1 MGQRGPMTG
10 SEETA
15 PQSSG
20 TPLHEVKT
28 NGARYRMV
36 RNFLITLS
44 AAKRAMRFRGNLL
57 KIDLLRIAILLCA
70 AVAAPGHAQT
80 EPYYQGKTI
89 RIIVG
94 FSAGGLSDQWA
105 RMFSRSMPKFIPGS
119 PNIIVQNMPGA
130 SSVVASNFVYSVAKP
145 DGLTVGIPNSSLYLT
160 QLTGRA
166 EVKFDVRKFEWIGT
180 QEKWTQMLYFRAD
193 APFKT
198 IGDVIKAKESPKCG
212 ASGLSSSGYILPKV
226 LEETVGAKFNIIVG
240 YAGGKEIDLAVEK
253 GEVVCRGHDI
263 ASHFGREPFNTWHA
277 KRYDRHLVQDARTR
291 DPRLPETPTIW
302 EIMNEYKTPQVSR
315 SVAETVLTANDFG
328 RAMIAPPGTRA
339 ELVRLLRTAYAQAL
353 KDPELL
359 AEAKKS
365 NLDIDYTPGEQLQKL
380 AREVMNQSPEVVEKV
395 KKLLAE

>member
-1 MGQRGPMTG
+1 MTFYCILDPSKPM
-10 SEETA
+10 
-15 PQSSG
+15 
-20 TPLHEVKT
+20 K
-28 NGARYRMV
+28 
-36 RNFLITLS
+36 
-44 AAKRAMRFRGNLL
+44 RFRTKPRKTAATLFALL
-57 KIDLLRIAILLCA
+57 LSLTITTA
-70 AVAAPGHAQT
+70 GSAQT
-80 EPYYQGKTI
+80 EPYYQSKTI

-94 FSAGGLSDQWA
+94 FTAGGLSDQWA
-105 RMFSRSMPKFIPGS
+105 RMFARSMPKFIPGS

-160 QLTGRA
+160 QLIGRT

-180 QEKWTQMLYFRAD
+180 QEKWTQLLYFRAD

-198 IGDVIKAKESPKCG
+198 IGDVIKAKEPPKCG
-212 ASGLSSSGYILPKV
+212 ASGFASSGYILPKV

-240 YAGGKEIDLAVEK
+240 YSGGKEIDLAVEK

-263 ASHFGREPFNTWHA
+263 SSHFGREPFNTWHA

-315 SVAETVLTANDFG
+315 NVAETVLTANDFG
-328 RAMIAPPGTRA
+328 RAMIAPPGTRT
-339 ELVRLLRTAYAQAL
+339 ELVKILRAAYAQAL

-359 AEAKKS
+359 AEARKS
-365 NLDIDYTPGEQLQKL
+365 NLDVDYTPGEQLQKL
-380 AREVMNQSPEVVEKV
+380 AREVMDQSPEVVEKV
-395 KKLLAE
+395 KKILAE

>member
-1 MGQRGPMTG
+1 MREKVPFKICVEKWTL
-10 SEETA
+10 
-15 PQSSG
+15 
-20 TPLHEVKT
+20 PL
-28 NGARYRMV
+28 
-36 RNFLITLS
+36 LS
-44 AAKRAMRFRGNLL
+44 
-57 KIDLLRIAILLCA
+57 ILLCA
-70 AVAAPGHAQT
+70 AITAPGHAQT

-105 RMFSRSMPKFIPGS
+105 RMFSRAMPKFLPGH

-130 SSVVASNFVYSVAKP
+130 SSVVASNYIYNAAKP

-160 QLTGRA
+160 QLIGRP
-166 EVKFDVRKFEWIGT
+166 EVKFDVRKFDWIGT

-193 APFKT
+193 SPYKS
-198 IGDVIKAKESPKCG
+198 IGDVIKAKEPPKCG
-212 ASGLSSSGYILPKV
+212 ASGFASSGYILPKV
-226 LEETVGAKFNIIVG
+226 LEETVGAKFTVIVG

-263 ASHFGREPFNTWHA
+263 SSHFGREPFNTWHA

-315 SVAETVLTANDFG
+315 SVAETVLSANDFG

-339 ELVRLLRTAYAQAL
+339 EIVKMLRAAYAQAL
-353 KDPELL
+353 KDPELIS
-359 AEAKKS
+359 EAKKS

-380 AREVMNQSPEVVEKV
+380 AREVMDQSAEVIERV

>member
-1 MGQRGPMTG
+1 
-10 SEETA
+10 
-15 PQSSG
+15 
-20 TPLHEVKT
+20 
-28 NGARYRMV
+28 
-36 RNFLITLS
+36 
-44 AAKRAMRFRGNLL
+44 MRFPRIL
-57 KIDLLRIAILLCA
+57 KVTTKAERFCITSCKTAAALCVIYIALAA
-70 AVAAPGHAQT
+70 AVSAQS

-94 FSAGGLSDQWA
+94 FSAGGLTDQWA
-105 RMFSRSMPKFIPGS
+105 RMFARSMPKFIPGS

-130 SSVVASNFVYSVAKP
+130 SSVVASNFVYGVAKP

-160 QLTGRA
+160 QLTGRK

-198 IGDVIKAKESPKCG
+198 IADVIKAKEPPKCG
-212 ASGLSSSGYILPKV
+212 ASGFASSGYILPRV

-253 GEVVCRGHDI
+253 GEVVCRGQDI
-263 ASHFGREPFNTWHA
+263 SSHFGREPFTSWH
-277 KRYDRHLVQDARTR
+277 KTRYDRHLVQDARTR

-315 SVAETVLTANDFG
+315 SVAETILTANDFG
-328 RAMIAPPGTRA
+328 RAMMAPPATA
-339 ELVRLLRTAYAQAL
+339 PELVKILRNAYAQAL

-359 AEAKKS
+359 AEARKS
-365 NLDIDYTPGEQLQKL
+365 SLDVDYTPGEQLQKL
-380 AREVMNQSPEVVEKV
+380 ARDVMDQSPEVVDRV
-395 KKLLAE
+395 KKILGE

>member
-1 MGQRGPMTG
+1 MT
-10 SEETA
+10 
-15 PQSSG
+15 
-20 TPLHEVKT
+20 LHFILDMSQQVKRFCT
-28 NGARYRMV
+28 KPRKTIAMLFALLFCLNTGAV
-36 RNFLITLS
+36 GFT
-44 AAKRAMRFRGNLL
+44 
-57 KIDLLRIAILLCA
+57 
-70 AVAAPGHAQT
+70 QT

-105 RMFSRSMPKFIPGS
+105 RMFARSMPKFLPGS

-145 DGLTVGIPNSSLYLT
+145 DGLTLGIPNSSLYLT
-160 QLTGRA
+160 QLIGRT

-198 IGDVIKAKESPKCG
+198 IGDVIKAKEPPKCG
-212 ASGLSSSGYILPKV
+212 ASGFASSGYILPKV

-253 GEVVCRGHDI
+253 GEVICRGHDI
-263 ASHFGREPFNTWHA
+263 SSHFGREPFNTWHA

-328 RAMIAPPGTRA
+328 RAMIAPPGTRT
-339 ELVRLLRTAYAQAL
+339 ELVKVLRNAYAQAL

-365 NLDIDYTPGEQLQKL
+365 SLDVDYTPGEQLQKL
-380 AREVMNQSPEVVEKV
+380 AREVMDQSPEVVEKV
-395 KKLLAE
+395 KKILAE

>member
-1 MGQRGPMTG
+1 MF
-10 SEETA
+10 EKF
-15 PQSSG
+15 
-20 TPLHEVKT
+20 PL
-28 NGARYRMV
+28 
-36 RNFLITLS
+36 TLS
-44 AAKRAMRFRGNLL
+44 ASKRALPL
-57 KIDLLRIAILLCA
+57 VSILLCG
-70 AVAAPGHAQT
+70 AVTAPAHAQT
-80 EPYYQGKTI
+80 EPYYQGRTI

-105 RMFSRSMPKFIPGS
+105 RMFARSMPKFIPGS
-119 PNIIVQNMPGA
+119 PNFIVQNMPGA

-160 QLTGRA
+160 QLIGRT

-180 QEKWTQMLYFRAD
+180 QEKWTQMIYFRAD

-198 IGDVIKAKESPKCG
+198 IGDIIKAKEPPKCG
-212 ASGLSSSGYILPKV
+212 ASGFASSGYILPKV

-263 ASHFGREPFNTWHA
+263 SSHFGREPFNTWHA

-339 ELVRLLRTAYAQAL
+339 ELVKILRAAYAQAL

-380 AREVMNQSPEVVEKV
+380 AREVMDQSPEVVEKV
-395 KKLLAE
+395 KKILAE

>member
-1 MGQRGPMTG
+1 MTFCCIPDPSKPM
-10 SEETA
+10 
-15 PQSSG
+15 
-20 TPLHEVKT
+20 K
-28 NGARYRMV
+28 
-36 RNFLITLS
+36 
-44 AAKRAMRFRGNLL
+44 RFRTKPRKTAATLFALL
-57 KIDLLRIAILLCA
+57 LSLTITTA
-70 AVAAPGHAQT
+70 GSAQT

-105 RMFSRSMPKFIPGS
+105 RMFARSMPKFIPGS

-130 SSVVASNFVYSVAKP
+130 SSVVASNFVYTVAKP

-160 QLTGRA
+160 QLIGRT

-198 IGDVIKAKESPKCG
+198 IGDVIKAKEPPKCG
-212 ASGLSSSGYILPKV
+212 ASGFASSGYILPKV

-240 YAGGKEIDLAVEK
+240 YSGGKEIDLAVEK

-263 ASHFGREPFNTWHA
+263 SSHFGREPFNTWHA

-315 SVAETVLTANDFG
+315 NVAETVLTANDFG
-328 RAMIAPPGTRA
+328 RAMIAPPGTRT
-339 ELVRLLRTAYAQAL
+339 ELVKILRAAYAQAL

-359 AEAKKS
+359 AEARKS
-365 NLDIDYTPGEQLQKL
+365 NLDVDYTPGEQLQKL
-380 AREVMNQSPEVVEKV
+380 AREVMDQSPEVVEKV
-395 KKLLAE
+395 KKILAE